1 MNRIEKYF
9 AEREDGRK
17 SLILFMTA
25 GFPDVETTE
34 KIVATVEE
42 SGCDILELGVPFSDP
57 VADGPTI
64 QAASSEALEAGVTLE
79 KILSMVERI
88 RERSELPIL
97 LFGACNP
104 FYHYGLDKLGARAE
118 AVGVDGFLVPDVPLE
133 EGDEL
138 EAMCDKH
145 GFSLVYLVAPTTPR
159 ERMEETVRRGSG
171 FVYYISMRGVTGSS
185 INIDPELKGH
195 VSELKSIAAPMP
207 VAIGFGVKTPEHAKA
222 VAEIADAVIVGS
234 QLIRVVDEHRDDTGA
249 MLKAVGDFTRSLKDA
264 IS

>member
-1 MNRIEKYF
+1 MNRIEKHF
-9 AEREDGRK
+9 AERRDGQK

-25 GFPDVETTE
+25 GFPDMETTE
-34 KIVATVEE
+34 KIIATIEE

-64 QAASSEALEAGVTLE
+64 QAASSEALKAGATLD
-79 KILSMVERI
+79 KILTMVEKI

-104 FYHYGLDKLGARAE
+104 FYHYGLDNLGPRAK
-118 AVGVDGFLVPDVPLE
+118 AAGVDGFLVPDVPLE
-133 EGDEL
+133 EGEEL
-138 EAMCDKH
+138 ETMCGAH

-159 ERMEETVRRGSG
+159 ERMEESVRRGSG
-171 FVYYISMRGVTGSS
+171 FVYYISMKGVTGSS
-185 INIDPELKGH
+185 IKIDPELKTH
-195 VSELKSIAAPMP
+195 VAELKSIAAPMP

-234 QLIRVVDEHRDDTGA
+234 QLIRVVDENRSNTDA
-249 MLKAVGDFTRSLKDA
+249 MLKAVADFTRSLKDA